1 MTSGYTYYRIKLH
14 NLTDEQK
21 QRIKELSDLS
31 RFSYNWA
38 LEFWNKYYDETG
50 KAPGVFDI
58 DKAFA
63 KLRNS
68 PGYEWLLQYNITTP
82 RYAFRHLA
90 CGFRKFFRKISN
102 HPHFHSK
109 KEHGIRFSFRAE
121 KMSFHGNHNEY
132 ISIPGICKFKDNLIY
147 CGNHNIPIRDKRT
160 DYNNGVIKF
169 DGMDYWLTISV
180 KTYEPFDVDA
190 EFKRTVHSGEPLG
203 IDLGFRTPAAL
214 SDGTLYNNPYVSKI
228 SRLYNRI
235 RVIQSAIGRDRSRRL
250 KESAR
255 TRTKFVDIPK
265 SKNELKRETRF
276 RKTHIQIHNIY
287 NTLYHN
293 ISKDIVRKD
302 PSFVVMEGFNI
313 EELVSTNPIPNFR
326 RAIYQARMGTLRSY
340 IAYKCEQQDIP
351 VIYADDEFPSTQ
363 LCSRC
368 GTLHEV
374 HEEKTYI
381 CPNCGLVID
390 RDLNAAINLRNY
402 GYQYNSTDR

>member
-1 MTSGYTYYRIKLH
+1 MTSGFAYYRVKLH

-38 LEFWNKYYDETG
+38 LEFWNKYYEETG

-68 PGYEWLLQYNITTP
+68 PGYEWLQQYNITTP

-90 CGFRKFFRKISN
+90 RGFQKFFKRVN
-102 HPHFHSK
+102 RHPHFHSK
-109 KEHGIRFSFRAE
+109 KEHGIRFGFRAE
-121 KMSFHGNHNEY
+121 KMSFHGEYNEY

-147 CGNHNIPIRDKRT
+147 CGNHKIPIRKNRT
-160 DYNNGVIKF
+160 DYNNAIIKF
-169 DGMDYWLTISV
+169 DGVDYWLTLAV
-180 KTYEPFDVDA
+180 KVYEPFDTEP
-190 EFKRTVHSGEPLG
+190 EFKQTVHTGEPLG

-214 SDGTLYNNPYVSKI
+214 SDGTMYNNPYTEKI
-228 SRLYNRI
+228 ALLYNRT
-235 RVIQSAIGRDRSRRL
+235 RVLQAAIGRDRTRRL

-265 SKNELKRETRF
+265 SKNQLKREARF

-287 NTLYHN
+287 NTLYHT
-293 ISKDIVRKD
+293 ISKRIVQKD
-302 PSFVVMEGFNI
+302 PSFVVMEGFDIN
-313 EELVSTNPIPNFR
+313 ELVSNSSFPNFR
-326 RAIYQARMGTLRSY
+326 RTIYQARMGTLREF
-340 IAYKCEQQDIP
+340 IKNKCEQQDIP
-351 VIYADDEFPSTQ
+351 VIYADDNYPSTKR
-363 LCSRC
+363 CSKC
-368 GTLHEV
+368 GMIHDV
-374 HEEKTYI
+374 HEEKIYE

-390 RDLNAAINLRNY
+390 RDLNAAINLREY
-402 GYQYNSTDR
+402 GYQYMSTNR